1 MLFYKTAYVLAVFLA
16 GMGGVAAALLDPG
29 NELLFISLGYVAL
42 AVLTFPLGFAA
53 AAIGS
58 AAIFA
63 GFATPAEAVFAMT
76 PVHAVLGY
84 LQWWRLFPWLYR
96 SRP

>member
-16 GMGGVAAALLDPG
+16 GMGSVVASLFYPG
-29 NELLFISLGYVAL
+29 DELVMISLGNVAH
-42 AVLTFPLGFAA
+42 AVLTFPLGIIAA
-53 AAIGS
+53 VTGS
-58 AAIFA
+58 VGIYT
-63 GFATPAEAVFAMT
+63 GFATPAEVLFAMT

-96 SRP
+96 NRL